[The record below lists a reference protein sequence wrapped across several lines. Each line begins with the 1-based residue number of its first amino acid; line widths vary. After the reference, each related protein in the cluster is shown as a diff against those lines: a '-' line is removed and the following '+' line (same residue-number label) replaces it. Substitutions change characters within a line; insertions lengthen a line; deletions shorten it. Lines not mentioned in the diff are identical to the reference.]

1 MTVFTRRIIPIPR
14 LIIGYVEAWIS
25 DFRIF
30 TSFFSFSRLA
40 SNSSRFVSFMGER
53 DEGSREGRVGERVS
67 MISINVE
74 AMFGIKIVYGWMEK
88 RKRESILF
96 QGNSKFH
103 F

>member
-40 SNSSRFVSFMGER
+40 SNSSRFFVSFMDER
-53 DEGSREGRVGERVS
+53 DGGSREGGVEEIGEIPWNGMLIERVS
-67 MISINVE
+67 MISINE
-74 AMFGIKIVYGWMEK
+74 
-88 RKRESILF
+88 
-96 QGNSKFH
+96 
-103 F
+103 